1 MLKELEQVKKL
12 SNTVQDV
19 IDSMRYCLTE
29 AVVEKLPPET
39 RIEYKYHK
47 RNFSGTVL
55 NNIRIGLGSQAMPVC
70 WIKVRCDKTKQLHI
84 IRIDNITKIER

>member
-29 AVVEKLPPET
+29 AVVKNCRPKPESNT
-39 RIEYKYHK
+39 
-47 RNFSGTVL
+47 
-55 NNIRIGLGSQAMPVC
+55 NIINGISAEQF
-70 WIKVRCDKTKQLHI
+70 
-84 IRIDNITKIER
+84 